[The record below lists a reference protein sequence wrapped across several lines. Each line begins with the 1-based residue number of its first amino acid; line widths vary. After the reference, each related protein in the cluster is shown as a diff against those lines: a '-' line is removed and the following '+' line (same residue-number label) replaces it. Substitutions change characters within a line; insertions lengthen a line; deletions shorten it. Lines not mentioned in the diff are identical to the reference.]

1 MNFLNWSWVWNFVN
15 VLLTL
20 VLIYYTYRN
29 QKKTVT
35 KDFFANKLDKAL
47 RERREMELLYQ
58 LYIQTTPDMNNNF
71 KAFKDLLDYRENEPK
86 KYREAFEALNEFNQ
100 ENMDAVKTLPK
111 ISSFNV
117 FIDSIIALKKSKT
130 KTK

>member
-1 MNFLNWSWVWNFVN
+1 MNFLSWSWVWNFVN

-47 RERREMELLYQ
+47 RERREIELLYQ
-58 LYIQTTPDMNNNF
+58 LYIQALDDRGNQI

-86 KYREAFEALNEFNQ
+86 KYREAFEALNEFNINNIQ
-100 ENMDAVKTLPK
+100 NLVSSIPVSVNDFINK
-111 ISSFNV
+111 IIN
-117 FIDSIIALKKSKT
+117 IKKSIKIT
-130 KTK
+130 

>member
-1 MNFLNWSWVWNFVN
+1 MNFLSWSWVWNFVN

-58 LYIQTTPDMNNNF
+58 LYIQVLNDKENKI
-71 KAFKDLLDYRENEPK
+71 KAFKDIIEYKENEPK
-86 KYREAFEALNEFNQ
+86 KYREAFEALNEFNF
-100 ENMDAVKTLPK
+100 ENIQSLVSSTPVPVESVNDFINK
-111 ISSFNV
+111 IIN
-117 FIDSIIALKKSKT
+117 IKKNIKQ
-130 KTK
+130 

>member
-47 RERREMELLYQ
+47 RERREIELLYQ
-58 LYIQTTPDMNNNF
+58 LYIQALDDRGNQI

-86 KYREAFEALNEFNQ
+86 KYREAFEALNEFNINNIQ
-100 ENMDAVKTLPK
+100 NLVSSIPVSVNDFINK
-111 ISSFNV
+111 I
-117 FIDSIIALKKSKT
+117 IIKFFKKME
-130 KTK
+130 